1 MRKIINKEIQV
12 CFNVQYSSSTYD
24 KIFWDK
30 VETGDYEPDV
40 LFTLRRL
47 INQNTTFLDVGAAVG
62 CMSLISACLG
72 AQVIAYEPFPKYF
85 EGLLENVRI
94 NPEFSNA
101 IECKQSIVSNF
112 SGRTNLSLA
121 RGKQLSSINYSE
133 IDLALEKRFIPIIN
147 LSNEILKLSIN
158 AKIVIKIDIEGAEY
172 LLLSDLKLL
181 DILNTREA
189 TLILAIHPGFFREI
203 KKSNKLVMK
212 ISKIIFNLKNFVDN
226 YLLFKRLNQ
235 FAIVCRSNDA
245 KVNSASKF
253 AIMAS
258 VGVYEYNIYFGKLR

>member
-1 MRKIINKEIQV
+1 MRNLIHKKANIS
-12 CFNVQYSSSTYD
+12 FNVEYSSSTYD
-24 KIFWDK
+24 ESFWDK

-40 LFTLRRL
+40 QFTLRRL
-47 INQNTTFLDVGAAVG
+47 IDSNTIFLDVGAAEG

-94 NPEFSNA
+94 NSEFSNA
-101 IECKQSIVSNF
+101 IELKQVIVSNI
-112 SGRTNLSLA
+112 SGRTQLSSA
-121 RGKQLSSINYSE
+121 RRKYLSSINFTDF
-133 IDLALEKRFIPIIN
+133 DLELDNKVIPIID
-147 LSNEILKLSIN
+147 LSNEILNLSIN

-181 DILNTREA
+181 DILGTYEA

-212 ISKIIFNLKNFVDN
+212 ISGIIFKLRNFVDN

-235 FAIVCRSNDA
+235 FAIVCRSNDV

-258 VGVYEYNIYFGKLR
+258 VGVYEYNIYFGKL